1 MAVAFDTLRAARDM
15 EAAGLDRKAA
25 EAVAGAIRD
34 GQGDLATK
42 ADLNALRKDLE
53 GLEAR
58 LDTRIGALHTRI
70 GALQWIIG
78 VNLAISLATL
88 AAVLAIAFR

>member
-34 GQGDLATK
+34 GQGDLATR
-42 ADLNALRKDLE
+42 ADLNALRTELE
-53 GLEAR
+53 SVEAR
-58 LDTRIGALHTRI
+58 LGTRI

-78 VNLAISLATL
+78 VNLAIGLATL

>member
-58 LDTRIGALHTRI
+58 LDTRIGAL
-70 GALQWIIG
+70 QWIIG